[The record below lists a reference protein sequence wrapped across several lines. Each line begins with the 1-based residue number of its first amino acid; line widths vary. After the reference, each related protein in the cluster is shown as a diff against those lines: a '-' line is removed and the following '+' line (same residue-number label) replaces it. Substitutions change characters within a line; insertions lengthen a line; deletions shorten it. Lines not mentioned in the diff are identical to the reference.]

1 MTYVISEVGINHNG
15 DLDLA
20 KFLIKQSYDA
30 GCDAVKFQKRN
41 IDEVY
46 SQEELD
52 KPRESPWGTTNRQQK
67 EGLEFT
73 IDQHKDLADY
83 STSFNMDYII
93 SCWDAR
99 SLELVESHLDVK
111 YHKIASAMACDEN
124 FIKALNDTGKPVILS
139 IGMCTEAD
147 IDRCVSAVKNLEY
160 ILCCTSTYPTKEEEV
175 NLKHLLTMQEKYPN
189 YKIGFSNHYN
199 GKDAC
204 VAATAL
210 GAECIE
216 FHITKDRAMYGSDQA
231 ASIQDA
237 DCLLNGIRKMEIM
250 IGNGRKVLYESE
262 KPIAD
267 KLRKIYSWK

>member
-20 KFLIKQSYDA
+20 KFLIEKSHKA
-30 GCDAVKFQKRN
+30 GCDAVKFQKRT
-41 IDEVY
+41 ISEVY
-46 SQEELD
+46 SKDELD
-52 KPRESPWGTTNRQQK
+52 KLRESPWGSTNRQQK
-67 EGLEFT
+67 DGLEFT
-73 IDQHKDLADY
+73 IDQHKDLESYAN
-83 STSFNMDYII
+83 SLGLEYII
-93 SCWDAR
+93 SCWDLS
-99 SLELVESHLDVK
+99 SLHEVENHLNVK
-111 YHKIASAMACDEN
+111 YHKIASAMACDEQ
-124 FIKALNDTGKPVILS
+124 FLEALNDTGKPVILS
-139 IGMCTEAD
+139 VGMCTESD
-147 IDRCVSAVKNLEY
+147 IDNCVSNVENLEY

-175 NLKHLLTMQEKYPN
+175 NLKHILTMKERYPN

-204 VAATAL
+204 VAAIAL

-237 DCLLNGIRKMEIM
+237 DCLVNGIRKMEIM
-250 IGNGRKVLYESE
+250 AGDGQKVFYENE

-267 KLRKIYSWK
+267 KLRKTYSW